1 MKPHPKTK
9 TDPSRKTKKS
19 DIIMEEKIT
28 REMLADGNML
38 RYLKTKFMN
47 DRSQDNLISL
57 LACLRDSIVFVP
69 MNVTGRD
76 DNETPEPLRYRPELL
91 RGPDGGLYFPVFT
104 QKESIP
110 EAFENN
116 FTWTP
121 IEVVQCVR
129 MAHAEGGLA
138 GLVMDAFTEVLT
150 MPMNIADIIEKIPSS
165 LTDSEEI

>member
-1 MKPHPKTK
+1 
-9 TDPSRKTKKS
+9 
-19 DIIMEEKIT
+19 MEEKVT

-69 MNVTGRD
+69 MNVTGGGD
-76 DNETPEPLRYRPELL
+76 GEEDSEPARYRPELL

-104 QKESIP
+104 QKETIP
-110 EAFENN
+110 EAFESN

-121 IEVVQCVR
+121 IEAVQCVR
-129 MAHAEGGLA
+129 MAHAEDGLT
-138 GLVMDAFTEVLT
+138 GLVIDAFTEVLT
-150 MPMNIADIIEKIPSS
+150 MPMNVADIIEKIPSM
-165 LTDSEEI
+165 LADNE